1 MTNGRERV
9 VGRRVL
15 YLVICAAPPARA
27 IGELIELLQRQ
38 GCVVCAIATQRSAT
52 WLNTAALA
60 EQTGHPVRDD
70 YKHPDDPDSLP
81 PADAIA
87 VVPATFNTINKWAS
101 GISDTFALG
110 ILNEAIGLGLPII
123 AAPYAKPSLAA
134 HPAFG
139 ESLRKLDAWRVRVL
153 PNEVIRARPADGA
166 AEAPSGRSTFNW
178 SPVLDA
184 VESVQRWHPARN
196 SDRE

>member
-1 MTNGRERV
+1 MTDGRERV

-15 YLVICAAPPARA
+15 YLVISAAPPARA
-27 IGELIELLQRQ
+27 IGELIELLQRR
-38 GCVVCAIATQRSAT
+38 GCAVCAIATQRSAT
-52 WLNTAALA
+52 WLDTAALA
-60 EQTGHPVRDD
+60 VQTGYPVRND

-81 PADAIA
+81 PADVVA

-110 ILNEAIGLGLPII
+110 ILNEAIGLELPII
-123 AAPYAKPSLAA
+123 AAPYVKPSLAA

-139 ESLRKLDAWRVRVL
+139 ESLRKLESWRVRVL
-153 PNEVIRARPADGA
+153 PNEVIRVRPH
-166 AEAPSGRSTFNW
+166 ELPTEVSSEQSTFNW

-184 VESVQRWHPARN
+184 LESVPRERPAPN
-196 SDRE
+196 PDRE